1 MRVNFL
7 LNCPFYM
14 RKCLSREKK
23 KLSREEK
30 SDIIEKRIAHGR

>member
-7 LNCPFYM
+7 LNCGLPG
-14 RKCLSREKK
+14 RKCPSSEKK

-30 SDIIEKRIAHGR
+30 SDIIEKRIAYGR